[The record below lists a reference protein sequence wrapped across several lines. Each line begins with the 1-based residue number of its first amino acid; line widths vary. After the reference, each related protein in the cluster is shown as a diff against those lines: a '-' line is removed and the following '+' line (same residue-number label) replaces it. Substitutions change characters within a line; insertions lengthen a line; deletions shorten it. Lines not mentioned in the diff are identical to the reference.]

1 VLLDAPGRA
10 GPLRFTV
17 RTLAAT
23 HRPDASG
30 ARRARRMLAAD
41 CAVQTAIRRIAAA
54 GARTSGAAAGGAAAA
69 GARTS
74 GAAAGGAA
82 AGGAAAGGAAAAG
95 CRTALLGYIAR
106 PRQPEAL
113 LINELGALARLRW
126 SEAGWPW
133 LEVTPLWLARFVSDA
148 DEGRAAE
155 VWSALD
161 AGRGMPG
168 GSGGYG
174 WAAALA
180 HVARCAALPGE
191 YDPWRGALAREL
203 ARWG

>member
-17 RTLAAT
+17 RTRAAT

-30 ARRARRMLAAD
+30 AWRARRMLAAD

-54 GARTSGAAAGGAAAA
+54 WARTSGAAAA

-82 AGGAAAGGAAAAG
+82 TGGAAAAG